1 MKTKSSYSNE
11 FCFNPGSWATLLLAL
26 GFIASAGLYLF
37 LAFKQPT
44 DGQVYE
50 TRLDGQLIVVGSPL
64 GDSGPL
70 VPGDKLLAI
79 EGKPATTTD
88 IQFIARPPGWQ
99 IGGVAQ
105 YLVQRGDVK
114 LELEVPLVA
123 RSLSTIFRIYDLN
136 GTFFPASLLFCLI
149 GFIVFF
155 LRPRETAA
163 RLLMLFS
170 VYWNTMDLIV
180 SADTAPTFYYYPTGL
195 FWMNVILNSLWPLM
209 FAMILHFILVF
220 PLQKWPLT
228 RWPRL
233 SIPVIYGVP
242 ATAIAL
248 ALSINQIYI
257 YVVVLGVTILSV
269 ILAMITATAHN
280 LRHIHDPVTR
290 AQIGWVVLGIS
301 TQVAAV
307 PIVFGLQSLLPNLDV
322 TITEIPAIFHM
333 LLPLCIGI
341 AITRYRLFD
350 IDIIIRRTLQYTL
363 ITGLLALVYF
373 GGVALLQSI
382 FGVITSQADSPLVT
396 VISTLV
402 IAALFNPLRLRTQN
416 FIDRH
421 FYRKKYDAQRAL
433 AQFAVT
439 ARGEVETGRLTSSL
453 LGIVQEAMQ
462 PEQVTLWL
470 AQGQPAGATSRR
482 SEKESQHLA
491 SNGARNDSRTLAGY
505 NIDN

>member
-1 MKTKSSYSNE
+1 MMKTKGSHSNE
-11 FCFNPGSWATLLLAL
+11 FRFNSGSWATLLLAL

-50 TRLDGQLIVVGSPL
+50 TRLDGQLIVLGSPL

-88 IQFIARPPGWQ
+88 LQFIVRPPGWQ
-99 IGGVAQ
+99 IEGVAQ
-105 YLVQRGDVK
+105 YLVQRVDVK

-149 GFIVFF
+149 SFIVFF
-155 LRPRETAA
+155 LRPLETAA

-233 SIPVIYGVP
+233 SIFVIYGVP
-242 ATAIAL
+242 ATATAL

-257 YVVVLGVTILSV
+257 YVVALGVTILSV

-290 AQIGWVVLGIS
+290 AQIGWVVFGIS

-307 PIVFGLQSLLPNLDV
+307 PIVFGLQSLLPDLHV
-322 TITEIPAIFHM
+322 TITELPAIFHM
-333 LLPLCIGI
+333 LLPLCMGI

-363 ITGLLALVYF
+363 VTGLLALIYF
-373 GGVALLQSI
+373 GSVVLLQNLFTAVGGQQSP
-382 FGVITSQADSPLVT
+382 VII
-396 VISTLV
+396 VISTLI
-402 IAALFNPLRLRTQN
+402 IAALFSPLRYRIQE
-416 FIDRH
+416 FIDQR
-421 FYRKKYDAQRAL
+421 FYRKKYDAERMLQVF
-433 AQFAVT
+433 AQSVRSETDLDKLT
-439 ARGEVETGRLTSSL
+439 AELVYIAQET
-453 LGIVQEAMQ
+453 MQ
-462 PEQVTLWL
+462 PMQLSVWIKD
-470 AQGQPAGATSRR
+470 ARR
-482 SEKESQHLA
+482 SGRQASTVEVMESFGPPE
-491 SNGARNDSRTLAGY
+491 GAEV
-505 NIDN
+505 

>member
-1 MKTKSSYSNE
+1 
-11 FCFNPGSWATLLLAL
+11 
-26 GFIASAGLYLF
+26 
-37 LAFKQPT
+37 
-44 DGQVYE
+44 
-50 TRLDGQLIVVGSPL
+50 LIVEGSPL

-79 EGKPATTTD
+79 DGKPATTTD
-88 IQFIARPPGWQ
+88 IQPIVRPLDWQ

-114 LELEVPLVA
+114 LELEVPLVS
-123 RSLSTIFRIYDLN
+123 RSLSTIFRIYDLS
-136 GTFFPASLLFCLI
+136 GTFLPASLLLYLI

-163 RLLMLFS
+163 RLLMLFI

-180 SADTAPTFYYYPTGL
+180 SVDTAPTPYYYPTGL
-195 FWMNVILNSLWPLM
+195 FWMNIILNSLWPLM

-220 PLQKWPLT
+220 PVKKWPLT

-233 SIPVIYGVP
+233 SVSVIYGIP
-242 ATAIAL
+242 ATATAL

-257 YVVVLGVTILSV
+257 YVVVLGVMILSV
-269 ILAMITATAHN
+269 LLAMITATAHN

-290 AQIGWVVLGIS
+290 TQIGWVVLGIS

-307 PIVFGLQSLLPNLDV
+307 PIVFGLQSLLPDLHV

-363 ITGLLALVYF
+363 LTGLLALIYF
-373 GGVALLQSI
+373 GSVLLLQSLFVDI
-382 FGVITSQADSPLVT
+382 GGQQSPVVIVL
-396 VISTLV
+396 STLI
-402 IAALFNPLRLRTQN
+402 IAALFSPLRHRIQD
-416 FIDRH
+416 FIDRR
-421 FYRKKYDAQRAL
+421 FYRKKYDAEKMLQVF
-433 AQFAVT
+433 AQSVRSETDLDKLT
-439 ARGEVETGRLTSSL
+439 AELVHIAGET
-453 LGIVQEAMQ
+453 MQ
-462 PEQVTLWL
+462 PVQLSVWL
-470 AQGQPAGATSRR
+470 KDTWPGDG
-482 SEKESQHLA
+482 
-491 SNGARNDSRTLAGY
+491 RTL
-505 NIDN
+505 IDDRLETSKDGRSSGTPEPAEM